1 MKKTS
6 KSLSTIRKQPGMSNA
21 GEYPNVKKFAG
32 PNGTFPINTIE
43 RGRSALK
50 LAHNSSNPGAIKAK
64 VYAAYPSLKSDKPAQ
79 PTMRRQRE
87 VARRSARGR

>member
-6 KSLSTIRKQPGMSNA
+6 KSLSAIRKQPGMSNA
-21 GEYPNVKKFAG
+21 GKYSNVKKFAG

-43 RGRSALK
+43 RGKSALK
-50 LAHNSSNPGAIKAK
+50 LAHNAPNPSAIKAK
-64 VYAAYPSLKSDKPAQ
+64 VYAAYPSLKPPSPQQ